1 MAKEKEEAGENASQ
15 DAVAE
20 EAKKTDSKARKKI
33 SSIRE
38 LPGVGDSVA
47 KKLEDAGY
55 DTLESIAYSMPSELC
70 EVASVSEGSAVK
82 AINAARD
89 ALEMGFETGTEVFE
103 RRKKIEKITT
113 GSKELDALLGG
124 GVETEAITECFGK
137 FGSRNCA

>member
-1 MAKEKEEAGENASQ
+1 MAKEKEGENASLE
-15 DAVAE
+15 AAAE
-20 EAKKTDSKARKKI
+20 ETKKTDSKARKKI
-33 SSIRE
+33 TSIRE
-38 LPGVGDSVA
+38 LPGIGDSVA

-89 ALEMGFETGTEVFE
+89 ALEMGFETGIEALD
-103 RRKKIEKITT
+103 RRKKIERITT

-124 GVETEAITECFGK
+124 GVETDAITEAFGK
-137 FGSRNCA
+137 FGSRNCAA